1 MNVYDTVNKLAS
13 EIRQS
18 EEYANY
24 KMAKQA
30 LNLNTALKEK
40 MAEFE
45 KTRYEVQLEM
55 MQTGKNDEEKYKR
68 MQDLYAVY
76 DYDIVRL
83 SAIRTIAKVTA
94 EHYVRCYIEEKK
106 LRFSDEKI
114 KHIVDDDKD
123 LDELAKK
130 YPSNIELCKKYLKKL
145 NNESV
150 KIEEDKDSESS
161 LYIAISN
168 KILIANI
175 AKSYTRIQ
183 TIAHEC
189 LHSVQDR
196 KLLIFNF
203 IFSNIY
209 LLYFAVICLLA
220 IFKMIPNKILFISI
234 YLILSMVYY
243 VVRVYLEN
251 DAMIKARYLAKEYME
266 EEKISTPEEINKI
279 VKGFDR
285 INDLGIKV
293 TNYKFFLNIMIK
305 FLIFII
311 ICVIR

>member
-1 MNVYDTVNKLAS
+1 MEFLIIAIVAITVIIILG
-13 EIRQS
+13 
-18 EEYANY
+18 YLFNY
-24 KMAKQA
+24 NMK
-30 LNLNTALKEK
+30 
-40 MAEFE
+40 
-45 KTRYEVQLEM
+45 
-55 MQTGKNDEEKYKR
+55 
-68 MQDLYAVY
+68 
-76 DYDIVRL
+76 
-83 SAIRTIAKVTA
+83 
-94 EHYVRCYIEEKK
+94 
-106 LRFSDEKI
+106 KI
-114 KHIVDDDKD
+114 KHLVDDDKD

-145 NNESV
+145 NNTDV
-150 KIEEDKDSESS
+150 KIEEDKNSESS

-209 LLYFAVICLLA
+209 LLYFAIICVLALL
-220 IFKMIPNKILFISI
+220 KMLPNKLMFLSI
-234 YLILSMVYY
+234 YLIISLVYY

-285 INDLGIKV
+285 INNLGIKV

-305 FLIFII
+305 LLIFII
-311 ICVIR
+311 ICIVR